1 MRRKNLSSVMKK
13 YYGTNVNTELMD
25 LLLEAQDIEAK
36 KRSIILSTYADLCE
50 ETMSKLGYAPD
61 GKHDLEVFKE
71 VLTKGYESFLKDNP
85 EYIKDNQQRRTR
97 ITWSNREDIEEK
109 TTNFFEEATAEKLK

>member
-1 MRRKNLSSVMKK
+1 M
-13 YYGTNVNTELMD
+13 
-25 LLLEAQDIEAK
+25 
-36 KRSIILSTYADLCE
+36 STYADLCE

-61 GKHDLEVFKE
+61 EKHDLEVFKE
-71 VLTKGYESFLKDNP
+71 VLTKEYESFLKDNP

-97 ITWSNREDIEEK
+97 ITWSNRADIEEK